1 MIHEYV
7 IRNVNIT
14 NMHAINLIHLVLWSL
29 FIELTN
35 GQHKEIFT
43 VLTEVNTKDVRIWL
57 LCSMKPNNCLIN
69 VNINWPLNGYNN

>member
-1 MIHEYV
+1 MIHEYI

-14 NMHAINLIHLVLWSL
+14 NMHAINLIHMVLWSL

-43 VLTEVNTKDVRIWL
+43 VLTEVNTKDVRI
-57 LCSMKPNNCLIN
+57 
-69 VNINWPLNGYNN
+69 

>member
-14 NMHAINLIHLVLWSL
+14 NMHAINLIHMVLWSL

-35 GQHKEIFT
+35 GQYKEIFT
-43 VLTEVNTKDVRIWL
+43 VLIEIRTKDVRI
-57 LCSMKPNNCLIN
+57 LI
-69 VNINWPLNGYNN
+69 IICYET